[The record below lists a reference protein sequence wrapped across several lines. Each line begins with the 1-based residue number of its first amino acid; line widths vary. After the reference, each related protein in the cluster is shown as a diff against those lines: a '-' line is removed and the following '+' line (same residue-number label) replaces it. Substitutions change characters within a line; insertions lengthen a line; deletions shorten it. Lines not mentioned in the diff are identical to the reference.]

1 MRLFVHMHDSTTG
14 RKLTREIHKSDK
26 VNELVNRLMR
36 ALRAVGAIPMNLD
49 EEAGHTFHG
58 NQWTGGLGTTKPD
71 YVKTKGVKAGVHEL
85 LSSGHV
91 FTIEELQKITGAKTA
106 KLIQDA
112 LAMLKNPKYA
122 GAAGTLDIVKVAGGF
137 AVRPKASAPPA
148 PPPVAAPPP
157 PPPAPP
163 PPPPRE
169 VAPLAPP
176 RVTASASGTIQSTAP
191 TEKRFA
197 KADTKDIDSYMRQKH
212 GVGFHNGSE
221 ILKDHKVAMKMESNR
236 YWAMTPEERLKESFE
251 YSSKTNAMR
260 NEAYAVARAHPASN
274 LRGHNQVDITKST
287 ASAKAQRKM
296 LGHIDDALDQL
307 EESGFD
313 VKKAFSKGNVS
324 VMAGTPT
331 KALGHAWQSRMGL
344 YGYTSFAHGKMLGE
358 KASDSLKNAA
368 TRRAMKGHAFTVGS
382 NHDEKEYIR
391 STVVHELAHALGMQ
405 PHIDSPGKLSVILS
419 TLDRQMANEH
429 GHRNQW
435 ITKNIS
441 EYART
446 NIKETD
452 AELAAMVTSP
462 HYVRGTLPKAL
473 EDHVDWLFER
483 KHQ

>member
-1 MRLFVHMHDSTTG
+1 
-14 RKLTREIHKSDK
+14 
-26 VNELVNRLMR
+26 
-36 ALRAVGAIPMNLD
+36 
-49 EEAGHTFHG
+49 
-58 NQWTGGLGTTKPD
+58 
-71 YVKTKGVKAGVHEL
+71 
-85 LSSGHV
+85 
-91 FTIEELQKITGAKTA
+91 
-106 KLIQDA
+106 
-112 LAMLKNPKYA
+112 
-122 GAAGTLDIVKVAGGF
+122 
-137 AVRPKASAPPA
+137 
-148 PPPVAAPPP
+148 
-157 PPPAPP
+157 
-163 PPPPRE
+163 
-169 VAPLAPP
+169 
-176 RVTASASGTIQSTAP
+176 
-191 TEKRFA
+191 
-197 KADTKDIDSYMRQKH
+197 MRQKH

-236 YWAMTPEERLKESFE
+236 YWALSKEDREKEALE
-251 YSSKTNAMR
+251 YTNKGVALR
-260 NEAYAVARAHPASN
+260 NSVYAAVREHPASN
-274 LRGHNQVDITKST
+274 LRGHNQVDIAKST
-287 ASAKAQRKM
+287 AGAKNQRKI

-313 VKKAFSKGNVS
+313 VKKAFSKGNVQ

-331 KALGHAWQSRMGL
+331 KALGHAWQSRMTGA
-344 YGYTSFAHGKMLGE
+344 GFTSFAHGKMLGE
-358 KASDSLKNAA
+358 SASDSLKNAA

-405 PHIDSPGKLSVILS
+405 PHIDSPGKLSAILG

-429 GHRNQW
+429 GGRSQW